1 MRYEELEQL
10 IDNAVPIKILRARSA
25 PLLISFLYAEFKK
38 RNRIAISSYELTS
51 RLSEYLEQLKDKNLA
66 LFTTMLKDAFSE
78 KNDSLTLARKFIE
91 QWCNE
96 DNRYL
101 TPLS

>member
-10 IDNAVPIKILRARSA
+10 MGHALPIKILRARSA

-51 RLSEYLEQLKDKNLA
+51 RLSDYLEQIKDKILR
-66 LFTTMLKDAFSE
+66 FSRQCS
-78 KNDSLTLARKFIE
+78 KMRSVKKTIL
-91 QWCNE
+91 
-96 DNRYL
+96 
-101 TPLS
+101 